1 MLLSASMSETA
12 LVRVA
17 GKHVTLLIVYL
28 VTTWWPRQ
36 TQNAFLETLGVDR
49 RSIKTFFK
57 DPSRLNVFP
66 QLRTGFQKLA
76 YHHHRLSIY
85 CRGKSKKKLCTFPKM
100 ILTVNPIPHPLL
112 FMAFCPL
119 WLVEEVLSLRQ
130 NLGDRGIRDRWAVL
144 SYKYIPNIAVRMLP
158 ANRTGLTFLQ
168 SHSL

>member
-1 MLLSASMSETA
+1 MGLRIPNLIHILTVYNIFINHAYK
-12 LVRVA
+12 
-17 GKHVTLLIVYL
+17 GKVH
-28 VTTWWPRQ
+28 
-36 TQNAFLETLGVDR
+36 
-49 RSIKTFFK
+49 KT
-57 DPSRLNVFP
+57 NVSFGLTYIP
-66 QLRTGFQKLA
+66 HKNEQFSVFSLA
-76 YHHHRLSIY
+76 TVEYCLSIY

-112 FMAFCPL
+112 FMAFCPP